1 MRISDWSSDVCSSDL
16 EESGLSGLRVVP
28 GIFDL
33 DRHMIPEHKGVPA
46 HWHYDV
52 RYVVVAGRDEDF
64 AVSEESLDLAWR
76 DIAAVAED
84 TSADESLRRMA
95 AKRLARADKP
105 LSEQLGRATSRGRV
119 CRHG

>member
-16 EESGLSGLRVVP
+16 SGLSGLRVVP

-95 AKRLARADKP
+95 AKWLARAI
-105 LSEQLGRATSRGRV
+105 SEEHTSELQSLMRISYA
-119 CRHG
+119 

>member
-1 MRISDWSSDVCSSDL
+1 
-16 EESGLSGLRVVP
+16 
-28 GIFDL
+28 
-33 DRHMIPEHKGVPA
+33 MIPEHKGVPA

-95 AKRLARADKP
+95 AKWLARAAKHRTERLPP
-105 LSEQLGRATSRGRV
+105 LAFALAPPPPMAGGGWENGDAT
-119 CRHG
+119 CR

>member
-1 MRISDWSSDVCSSDL
+1 
-16 EESGLSGLRVVP
+16 
-28 GIFDL
+28 
-33 DRHMIPEHKGVPA
+33 MIPEHKGVPA

-95 AKRLARADKP
+95 AKWLARTDKP
-105 LSEQLGRATSRGRV
+105 LSARLPPRDFALAPPPATAGGGWEGVPPV
-119 CRHG
+119 CDEPNGPPPQPVPPAPTPGGPSP